1 MENKS
6 LMTCP
11 NEKCINHD
19 EAHGR
24 WFIKKGSYLGLAD
37 KLIHRFQC
45 KECGVKFSEATF
57 MDTYRQHK
65 PEVNE
70 QVFNWYTDSASQ
82 RQISRN
88 LGIARVTVVRKFR
101 FLSDKARRI
110 HACYI
115 ATGKLSTNQVQFDEQ
130 ETFIRTKKLPVSIAI
145 AVDGTRDKTGG
156 KIIDI
161 DVAMMPAKSRN
172 AFESRLLYGTQPDQR
187 PYVCR
192 TVLHNVRL
200 ACHFK
205 HILIAT
211 DAKPAYRTYVR
222 QVLPKA
228 IHLRVNRSEEDRE
241 VVSRA
246 DEHPLWWVNQYC
258 AANRHFLSRLRRRT
272 CVTSK
277 DIDELR
283 RHLWLFAAKRN
294 GYAADLFNPLFDYT
308 VFRNIKQTVMA
319 ITDDLRSGQIK
330 KLKI

>member
-11 NEKCINHD
+11 NEKCSCNK
-19 EAHGR
+19 EAEGR
-24 WFIKKGSYLGLAD
+24 WFIRKGSFIHLSG
-37 KLIHRFQC
+37 KLVHRFQC
-45 KECGVKFSEATF
+45 KACGVNFSESTF

-82 RQISRN
+82 RQIARN
-88 LGIARVTVVRKFR
+88 LEIARVTVVRKFR
-101 FLSDKARRI
+101 FLSEKARRI

-130 ETFIRTKKLPVSIAI
+130 ETYIRTKKLPVSIAI
-145 AVDGTRDKTGG
+145 AVDGTRDRTGG

-161 DVAMMPAKSRN
+161 DVAIMPAKSRN
-172 AFESRLLYGTQPDQR
+172 AFESQLMYGTQLDQR

-200 ACHFK
+200 ACRFSS
-205 HILIAT
+205 ILIAT

-222 QVLPKA
+222 QMLPKA
-228 IHLRVNRSEEDRE
+228 IHLQVNRSDEDRE
-241 VVSRA
+241 VVSKSS
-246 DEHPLWWVNQYC
+246 EHDLWWVNQC
-258 AANRHFLSRLRRRT
+258 CSVTRHYLSRLRRRT

-294 GYAADLFNPLFDYT
+294 GYAADLFNPLFDLT
-308 VFRNIKQTVMA
+308 VFRNIQQTVVA
-319 ITDDLRSGQIK
+319 ITDDLRQG
-330 KLKI
+330 LVA

>member
-1 MENKS
+1 M
-6 LMTCP
+6 
-11 NEKCINHD
+11 
-19 EAHGR
+19 
-24 WFIKKGSYLGLAD
+24 AD
-37 KLIHRFQC
+37 RLIHRFQC
-45 KECGVKFSEATF
+45 KDCGVKFSESTF
-57 MDTYRQHK
+57 LDTYRQHK
-65 PEVNE
+65 PELNE
-70 QVFNWYTDSASQ
+70 QIFNWYTDSASQ
-82 RQISRN
+82 RQIARN
-88 LGIARVTVVRKFR
+88 LETTRTTVMRKFR

-110 HACYI
+110 HACHI

-145 AVDGTRDKTGG
+145 VVDGTRDKTGG

-172 AFESRLLYGTQPDQR
+172 AFESQILYGNQPDQR

-200 ACHFK
+200 ACSFSR
-205 HILIAT
+205 ILIAT

-222 QVLPKA
+222 QILPNA

-241 VVSRA
+241 VVSKSS
-246 DEHPLWWVNQYC
+246 EHDLWWVNQCC
-258 AANRHFLSRLRRRT
+258 AANRHYLSRLRRRT

-294 GYAADLFNPLFDYT
+294 GYAPDLFNPLFDLT
-308 VFRNIKQTVMA
+308 VFRNIQQTVLA
-319 ITDDLRSGQIK
+319 ITADLQSGQTK
-330 KLKI
+330 RLKA

>member
-11 NEKCINHD
+11 NEKCSCNK
-19 EAHGR
+19 EAEGR
-24 WFIKKGSYLGLAD
+24 WFIRKGSFIHLSG
-37 KLIHRFQC
+37 KLVHRFQC
-45 KECGVKFSEATF
+45 KACGVNFSESTF

-82 RQISRN
+82 RQIARN
-88 LGIARVTVVRKFR
+88 LEIARVTVVRKFR
-101 FLSDKARRI
+101 FLSEKARRI

-130 ETFIRTKKLPVSIAI
+130 ETYIR
-145 AVDGTRDKTGG
+145 
-156 KIIDI
+156 
-161 DVAMMPAKSRN
+161 
-172 AFESRLLYGTQPDQR
+172 
-187 PYVCR
+187 YVCR

-200 ACHFK
+200 ACRFSS
-205 HILIAT
+205 ILIAT

-222 QVLPKA
+222 QMLPKA
-228 IHLRVNRSEEDRE
+228 IHLQVNRSDEDRE
-241 VVSRA
+241 VVSKSS
-246 DEHPLWWVNQYC
+246 EHDLWWVNQC
-258 AANRHFLSRLRRRT
+258 CSVTRHYLSRLRRRT

-294 GYAADLFNPLFDYT
+294 GYAADLFNPLFDLT
-308 VFRNIKQTVMA
+308 VFRNIQQTVVA
-319 ITDDLRSGQIK
+319 ITDDLRQG
-330 KLKI
+330 LVA